1 MLLTDFDFGYA
12 WVFPI
17 ERWPAASSEGCL
29 NLSTIHLAIWR
40 VHVNSRVRMH
50 SSLITAELF
59 SDVSNLS
66 SLIVHFEEWGSIF
79 PWWWWC
85 IIWLA
90 LQVGNEWI
98 KLNMPHSRLR
108 TRKAKLARK
117 LARELRFLLITQ
129 DYRFTMVLPTKSH
142 QVVLESHQSIPFYSR
157 PTLSW
162 LSRSV
167 LIFVCR
173 RKLSFKRKVCGLRI
187 FAANEDLRNFLDAE
201 KVQFLPSQRGMPA
214 FMM

>member
-40 VHVNSRVRMH
+40 VHVNSRVRMR

-66 SLIVHFEEWGSIF
+66 SFIVHFEEWGSIF
-79 PWWWWC
+79 PWWWWR
-85 IIWLA
+85 IVWLA

-108 TRKAKLARK
+108 TRKAKLARE

-129 DYRFTMVLPTKSH
+129 DYSFTVLPWFYLLNLTKLYWNPTRASH
-142 QVVLESHQSIPFYSR
+142 FIHVPLWVGCREVF
-157 PTLSW
+157 W
-162 LSRSV
+162 FF
-167 LIFVCR
+167 FVAG
-173 RKLSFKRKVCGLRI
+173 SFLKKKRFAVC
-187 FAANEDLRNFLDAE
+187 AFL
-201 KVQFLPSQRGMPA
+201 
-214 FMM
+214 